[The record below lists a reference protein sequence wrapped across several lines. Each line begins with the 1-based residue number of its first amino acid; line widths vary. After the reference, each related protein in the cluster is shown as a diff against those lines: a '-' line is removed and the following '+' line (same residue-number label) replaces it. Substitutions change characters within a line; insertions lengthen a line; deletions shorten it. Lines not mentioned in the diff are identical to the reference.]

1 MKSSLRLLQ
10 RGAGVRRML
19 SSNPISKQAS
29 VGRPIQNTGSKMRQF
44 STESSN
50 ITSRYAVIDHSE
62 AYEAAMQGQH
72 GEQLAL
78 ARQEGAGKDD
88 LPFDPF
94 LEEELAALEIDDQLD
109 NDSEEYDD
117 DVIEAEFYEGDE
129 DDDDD
134 DEDEIESR
142 YNRDGS
148 VRRGKSALA
157 TLKAGFPAGGLFAV
171 IQVGG
176 SQHKVTTDDLIVV
189 NRLKP
194 VEKYKIGSIHT
205 LTDVMLVG
213 SSHKTLVGLPT
224 VTGAEVDVMVEEI
237 TRDKKVIIFKKRRR
251 KHSQRKNGFRRD
263 VTLLRVLDV
272 RMPDEHK
279 DHYHVGRDIVD
290 ELDERSEV
298 QTSAR

>member
-19 SSNPISKQAS
+19 SSNPISKQAN
-29 VGRPIQNTGSKMRQF
+29 VGKPIQNTGSKMRQF

-109 NDSEEYDD
+109 NDSEEYED
-117 DVIEAEFYEGDE
+117 DVIEAEFYE
-129 DDDDD
+129 D

>member
-10 RGAGVRRML
+10 RGAGLRRML
-19 SSNPISKQAS
+19 SSNPISKQAN

-148 VRRGKSALA
+148 VRRGKSAL
-157 TLKAGFPAGGLFAV
+157 L
-171 IQVGG
+171 
-176 SQHKVTTDDLIVV
+176 
-189 NRLKP
+189 RLKL
-194 VEKYKIGSIHT
+194 GFQQ
-205 LTDVMLVG
+205 
-213 SSHKTLVGLPT
+213 
-224 VTGAEVDVMVEEI
+224 VDYLQLYRWE
-237 TRDKKVIIFKKRRR
+237 
-251 KHSQRKNGFRRD
+251 
-263 VTLLRVLDV
+263 
-272 RMPDEHK
+272 
-279 DHYHVGRDIVD
+279 
-290 ELDERSEV
+290 
-298 QTSAR
+298 ARNIK